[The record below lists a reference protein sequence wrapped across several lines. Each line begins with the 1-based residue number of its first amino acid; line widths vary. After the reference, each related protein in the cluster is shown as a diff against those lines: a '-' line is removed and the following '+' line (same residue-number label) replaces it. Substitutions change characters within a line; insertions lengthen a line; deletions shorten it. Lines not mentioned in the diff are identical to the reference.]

1 MMFEVNQESIDI
13 ISSTAMAELQSLAGI
28 SGFTFN
34 ERVFTNFG
42 ELVSKSFY
50 KDLAVGNHFIGDFES
65 ETALNEFLSKLT
77 KAYTFE
83 IYDKILRIVKK
94 SSNAAILPYFDIDS
108 SYKIV
113 HDGSSTNNA
122 MAEDSPIDTSASF
135 KVSTPKI
142 KTNAINAENSTD
154 THSKPD
160 YTLLIYDWIEKN
172 TAKTYNIIRDKFV
185 TMIYEY
191 NTLF

>member
-1 MMFEVNQESIDI
+1 MMFEVNQKSIDI

-28 SGFTFN
+28 SGSTFN
-34 ERVFTNFG
+34 DKVFTNFG

-50 KDLAVGNHFIGDFES
+50 KDLAVGNHFLGDFES
-65 ETALNEFLSKLT
+65 ETVLNEFLSKLT

-83 IYDKILRIVKK
+83 IYDKILRIVKP
-94 SSNAAILPYFDIDS
+94 SSTSVLPYFDIDN

-113 HDGSSTNNA
+113 HDGSSTNNS
-122 MAEDSPIDTSASF
+122 MAEDSPIDASASF
-135 KVSTPKI
+135 TVSTPKI
-142 KTNAINAENSTD
+142 KANAVNAENSTD